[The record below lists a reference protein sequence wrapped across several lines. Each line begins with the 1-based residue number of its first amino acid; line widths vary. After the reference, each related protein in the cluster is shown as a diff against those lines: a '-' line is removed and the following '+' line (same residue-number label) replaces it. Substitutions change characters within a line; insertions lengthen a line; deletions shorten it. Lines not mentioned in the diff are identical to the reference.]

1 MTPRKGGKYTGF
13 FEAVRGEDEQRPED
27 TVAEAQ
33 QAPEPPVTVP
43 ASDAQKRRGRPTGGK
58 SANPRYTQVSGY
70 VPREV
75 YANTQIGLQ
84 KEGLRTGKKRD
95 FSDLRSEERRVGK
108 ECRSRWS
115 PYH

>member
-13 FEAVRGEDEQRPED
+13 FDAVRSEDEQQPEA
-27 TVAEAQ
+27 TAPEEQ
-33 QAPEPPVTVP
+33 QTQAPAPTASP
-43 ASDAQKRRGRPTGGK
+43 AEAQKRRGRPTGGK
-58 SANPRYTQVSGY
+58 SANPRYMQVSGY

-95 FSDLRSEERRVGK
+95 FSDLLEELLTA
-108 ECRSRWS
+108 
-115 PYH
+115 